1 MADATFLCPLCVVVQ
16 VFDKYVKRGAPLELM
31 LDTSVRNAIVASI
44 DKAHLRLF
52 DAAQQTIFDS
62 LLQEVRA

>member
-1 MADATFLCPLCVVVQ
+1 MVVQ

-62 LLQEVRA
+62 LLQEVRDGPKETR